1 MLQPCSNHDDDSLH
15 QHSHKFKV
23 ICCTN
28 SIFVDFY
35 DHRLRSSLRQAVPS
49 LEQFFLRPSDGKS
62 PACRVPGH
70 VLLTNYRAL
79 KDVVDRDKDGLK
91 LSDDDSLD
99 LELLVDGLLED
110 GDVWGRLGV
119 ERLHRKGLLDDGLL
133 SIFIHQ
139 RLMQGIQSIDTL
151 FKRMNNRVHPITEP
165 RDNRTGQWTDEIHEL
180 DASPASEG
188 HFHLATWND
197 YRRQFDESSG
207 SPSPDILSEDL
218 IRQLPGHFVLENFHN
233 DLAQEFP
240 QLLPTVARGG
250 NLPIVFSDELSNFH
264 TPESFTSIDAN
275 IRKQQQIDLN
285 MRLVAACKTGALATV
300 NSLLGEGASPNCLI
314 PVDGLLCTPLIA
326 AIENGQK
333 KVAHLLAFRG
343 ANLEDKAT
351 FESEG
356 ETLRYTALWAATRTK
371 QQSIVQFLLERGAD
385 INGLCTI
392 QSTGSPRRFTC
403 MSEAARMGL
412 SDMFQLLLMWDTSY
426 AEGLKHT
433 RFVNTTDS
441 EAEQVKQFFEAIRM
455 GSLPSFIEAL
465 RNFSNPNVLTNEG
478 TPLSVAAQYNQPHKI
493 KILLEHGADV
503 QLASLY
509 LSRSGQQQASMALVK
524 TVFGSQD
531 IHAKFIRQ
539 YKRLVQLY
547 QSSHKDGWS
556 SLKRHCND
564 YRQAWAVGI
573 EVMQNICRGK
583 TPDGPDCLHKT
594 LCLLS
599 VARAVAETAV
609 GDTGEIELLDKFDTD
624 LLRWQLLFPKRED
637 LNQYQFAVR
646 KLWKVNLEGSFF
658 LDLDFHDSDT
668 LGRFSGL
675 ISRLLDGAR
684 GPLGLSSSSYGLN
697 DTFSRWKQ
705 RHQDERVA
713 IPTQTTNVSAQSSY
727 PTQDMQESEHIGL
740 SPESRA
746 LTTSDKTMTREVLLQ
761 KTCWLDKRSKSST
774 GIFFLDFTGVAEDLL
789 RGIVFSIVFVF
800 IHGKFMMHD
809 RRV

>member
-1 MLQPCSNHDDDSLH
+1 MLHFCSDKDDNLSH
-15 QHSHKFKV
+15 QRRHKFKV
-23 ICCTN
+23 IYHASWVYVEIYDIQLK
-28 SIFVDFY
+28 SI
-35 DHRLRSSLRQAVPS
+35 LLQAAPGLGPYLS
-49 LEQFFLRPSDGKS
+49 RPSFEFS
-62 PACRVPGH
+62 TACLIPGRWF
-70 VLLTNYRAL
+70 LANYRAL
-79 KDVVDRDKDGLK
+79 KDIVDGGQDRLK
-91 LSDDDSLD
+91 LSHDDALD
-99 LELLVDGLLED
+99 LELLVNGLLED
-110 GDVWGRLGV
+110 GDVWDRREAEDCRRV
-119 ERLHRKGLLDDGLL
+119 GLLDESLL
-133 SIFIHQ
+133 RKFIHQ
-139 RLMQGIQSIDTL
+139 RLMQGIQSLDTL
-151 FKRMNNRVHPITEP
+151 FTRMDNKDRP
-165 RDNRTGQWTDEIHEL
+165 RIETRDIRAGQWTGEIHEL
-180 DASPASEG
+180 DASSASEG

-197 YRRQFDESSG
+197 HRRRSDEASCSL
-207 SPSPDILSEDL
+207 SPDILSEDL
-218 IRQLPGHFVLENFHN
+218 IRQLPGHFVLDNFHD
-233 DLAQEFP
+233 DLARDFP
-240 QLLPTVARGG
+240 QLLPTVSRGG
-250 NLPIVFSDELSNFH
+250 DLPIVFSDELSNSH
-264 TPESFTSIDAN
+264 TPESFTSVDSD

-285 MRLVAACKTGALATV
+285 MKLVAACKTGALTTV
-300 NSLLGEGASPNCLI
+300 NSLLGEGASPNCLMS
-314 PVDGLLCTPLIA
+314 VDGRLCTPLIA

-356 ETLRYTALWAATRTK
+356 EILRYTALWAATRTK

-433 RFVNTTDS
+433 RFVNTMDP
-441 EAEQVKQFFEAIRM
+441 EAEDVKQFFEAIRM
-455 GSLPSFIEAL
+455 GSLSSFIEAL
-465 RNFSNPNVLTNEG
+465 RNISNSNVLTTEG
-478 TPLSVAAQYNQPHKI
+478 TPLSMAAQYNQPHKI

-509 LSRSGQQQASMALVK
+509 LSRSGQQQTSKALVK
-524 TVFGSQD
+524 TVFGSQE

-539 YKRLVQLY
+539 YKKLIQLY

-556 SLKRHCND
+556 SLKRHRND

-583 TPDGPDCLHKT
+583 PPDGPDCLHKT

-609 GDTGEIELLDKFDTD
+609 GDTGDMELLDKFDTD

-637 LNQYQFAVR
+637 LHRYQFAVR

-668 LGRFSGL
+668 LGRFNGL

-684 GPLGLSSSSYGLN
+684 GPLGLSSHEYGLN
-697 DTFSRWKQ
+697 NTFSRWKQ
-705 RHQDERVA
+705 RRQDDR
-713 IPTQTTNVSAQSSY
+713 ITNLTPTTNASADSNHAS
-727 PTQDMQESEHIGL
+727 QDAQGSEQVGL
-740 SPESRA
+740 PPESRA
-746 LTTSDKTMTREVLLQ
+746 LTTSDKTMTREAILQ
-761 KTCWLDKRSKSST
+761 KTSWLDTRPKSST

-800 IHGKFMMHD
+800 IHGKFKMHD

>member
-1 MLQPCSNHDDDSLH
+1 MLQTCSVYDNRSSH

-23 ICCTN
+23 TCYTN
-28 SIFVDFY
+28 SVVVEVY
-35 DHRLRSSLRQAVPS
+35 DIRLQSILSRVSPEMECPIWG
-49 LEQFFLRPSDGKS
+49 LEHVYQIE
-62 PACRVPGH
+62 GH
-70 VLLTNYRAL
+70 ELLTNYCNL
-79 KDVVDRDKDGLK
+79 KDIVDRNNDELK
-91 LSDDDSLD
+91 LSDDENLD
-99 LELLVDGLLED
+99 LELLVNGLLED
-110 GDVWGRLGV
+110 SDVWGRLGV
-119 ERLHRKGLLDDGLL
+119 EELHRRGLLCDDLL
-133 SIFIHQ
+133 SKFIHR
-139 RLMQGIQSIDTL
+139 RLMQGIQSLDTL
-151 FKRMNNRVHPITEP
+151 FRRMNNRFPPITHP
-165 RDNRTGQWTDEIHEL
+165 RDNRISQWTDDIHEL
-180 DASPASEG
+180 DASPPSEG
-188 HFHLATWND
+188 HFDLATCLD
-197 YRRQFDESSG
+197 YRRQFDESSF
-207 SPSPDILSEDL
+207 SLPPEILSEDL
-218 IRQLPGHFVLENFHN
+218 IRRLPGHFVLDNFHN
-233 DLAQEFP
+233 DLALDFP
-240 QLLPTVARGG
+240 QLLPTVSRGDD
-250 NLPIVFSDELSNFH
+250 LRIVFSDELSNFH

-285 MRLVAACKTGALATV
+285 TKLVAACKTGTLATV

-314 PVDGLLCTPLIA
+314 PVDGSLCTPLIA

-356 ETLRYTALWAATRTK
+356 ETLRYTALWAATKTK
-371 QQSIVQFLLERGAD
+371 QQSIVRFLLERGAD

-403 MSEAARMGL
+403 MSEAARIGL
-412 SDMFQLLLMWDTSY
+412 SDMFRLLLMWDTSY

-433 RFVNTTDS
+433 RFVNTMDS
-441 EAEQVKQFFEAIRM
+441 EAEQVKQFFEAIRI

-465 RNFSNPNVLTNEG
+465 RNVSNPNVLTTDG

-509 LSRSGQQQASMALVK
+509 LARSGQQQTSKALVK

-539 YKRLVQLY
+539 YKRLVELY

-583 TPDGPDCLHKT
+583 PPDGPDCLHKT

-609 GDTGEIELLDKFDTD
+609 GDTGDIELLDKFDTD

-668 LGRFSGL
+668 LGRFNGL

-684 GPLGLSSSSYGLN
+684 GPLGLSSHGYGLS
-697 DTFSRWKQ
+697 DTFSRWKKRQ
-705 RHQDERVA
+705 QDDR
-713 IPTQTTNVSAQSSY
+713 ISNLTPTTNASAESNHAS
-727 PTQDMQESEHIGL
+727 QDAQGSEQVAL
-740 SPESRA
+740 PPESRA
-746 LTTSDKTMTREVLLQ
+746 LTTSDKTMTREAILQ
-761 KTCWLDKRSKSST
+761 KTSWLDTRSKSST

-800 IHGKFMMHD
+800 IHGEFKMRD